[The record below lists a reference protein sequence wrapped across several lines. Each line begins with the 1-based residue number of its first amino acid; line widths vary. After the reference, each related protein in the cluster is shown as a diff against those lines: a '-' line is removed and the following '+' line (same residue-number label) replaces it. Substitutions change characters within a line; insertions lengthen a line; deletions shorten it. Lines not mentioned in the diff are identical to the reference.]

1 MTVSP
6 PTSTTS
12 TASAKQAPIV
22 AGMAGISLQ
31 EPKSNNPPAYSS
43 VHAETGEGSSI
54 TTSTKSDKDPE
65 LQWFLDIFQNAKGET
80 FAKLFDL
87 LTRRNDQ
94 AEEHIHRQVK
104 TLPAGNSERKTQL
117 ALELLELRMGHYW
130 LQERKKR
137 FLADPKEQE
146 YIREEVMVKIMGMTK
161 KRDPQRNTSELD
173 TRVQQSPEQT
183 YEEYNPSTP
192 LGEIQWQEPKLENT
206 DEIRLGEQDSRYWR
220 SKVEEAA
227 RETKQKLIEDEAMR
241 RKKYAEDAA
250 KWKKQYEETAAKWK
264 KQHEENAAK
273 WQKQI
278 EEDSAKWQKKLQEDQ
293 VVWMKQDAE
302 EYARWQKK
310 DADDFARWQKQDA
323 EYLAKWQKKDVA
335 VLAQRRIKATEDV
348 VKLRAKEARDLASS
362 RAKEI
367 ADRVGSA

>member
-12 TASAKQAPIV
+12 TANAKQAPIV
-22 AGMAGISLQ
+22 AGVASISLQ
-31 EPKSNNPPAYSS
+31 EPKSNNASAYSS
-43 VHAETGEGSSI
+43 VHAETGEESSI
-54 TTSTKSDKDPE
+54 TTSTKNDKDPE

-80 FAKLFDL
+80 FSKLFDL
-87 LTRRNDQ
+87 LTRRNGQ

-117 ALELLELRMGHYW
+117 ALDLLELRMAYYW
-130 LQERKKR
+130 LLERKKR
-137 FLADPKEQE
+137 FLSDPKAQE
-146 YIREEVMVKIMGMTK
+146 SIREEVLVKIMGMTQ
-161 KRDPQRNTSELD
+161 KRDSQRNTSELD
-173 TRVQQSPEQT
+173 TRVQHPPQQT
-183 YEEYNPSTP
+183 YQEHNPSTP
-192 LGEIQWQEPKLENT
+192 LEEIQWQEPGLEYA

-220 SKVEEAA
+220 SKAEETA
-227 RETKQKLIEDEAMR
+227 REAKRKLIEDEAMR

-250 KWKKQYEETAAKWK
+250 KWKKQYEEAAASWK
-264 KQHEENAAK
+264 KQHEENSTK

-278 EEDSAKWQKKLQEDQ
+278 EEDAAKWQKKLQEDQ
-293 VVWMKQDAE
+293 ALWMKQDAE
-302 EYARWQKK
+302 EYARWLKK

-323 EYLAKWQKKDVA
+323 EYLAKWQKKDVE
-335 VLAQRRIKATEDV
+335 VLAQRRIKAIEDV
-348 VKLRAKEARDLASS
+348 VKSRAKEARDLARS